1 MSLQRL
7 PDWSVRL
14 QAVVVQRLMRA
25 FGWGVHDCALYAADC
40 VQACTGTD
48 PAADLRGR
56 YSTERGAARLI
67 RRAVGEGGLAALA
80 AARLGAEIA
89 PALAI
94 RGDVGV
100 ADRGDGRLALV
111 VCNGPVWQ
119 GPGPDGI
126 VIAQQPLR
134 AWRV

>member
-14 QAVVVQRLMRA
+14 QAVVVQRLAQA
-25 FGWGVHDCALYAADC
+25 FAWGVHDCALYAADC

-67 RRAVGEGGLAALA
+67 RRVAGEGGLAALA
-80 AARLGAEIA
+80 SARLGAEIA

-100 ADRGDGRLALV
+100 ANRGDGQLALV

-119 GPGPDGI
+119 GPGPGGI